1 LYTSQRIFFIH
12 HEWSHLFLKKVYAR
26 KIDSASH
33 HLRLNFTKEMIMS
46 VSFTLSAQQLEL
58 QKLARNFARDV
69 IRPQASEHD
78 ETGKWPAEILKQA
91 WELGLMNIHVPENC
105 GGLGLGTFDG
115 AIMDEEL
122 GWGCTGIATAMTANS
137 LAQVPVIVAGT
148 EEQKKKWLSMF
159 SDAPLMCAYG
169 VTEPGA
175 GSDVAGIKTT
185 AVKKGDVY
193 VLNGQKMWITGAG
206 HASWFFVL
214 AKTDPEGGH
223 KGMSGFIVDA
233 KLKGIT
239 IGKKEN
245 NMGQRCSDTRG
256 ITFEDVEVPASCLL
270 GKEGEGFKIAMKAF
284 DHTRPLVAAAAVGLG
299 RAAMEHAIAYAGER
313 KAFGKSIGDFQGISF
328 MLADMAA
335 DVEASRLL
343 VWKAAYEIDQGRRN
357 TLYAAMAKKFAADA
371 SMKIATDAVQIF
383 GGNGF
388 NKEYPVEKLMRD
400 AKIMQIYE
408 GTSQIQRVII
418 ARELLAK

>member
-1 LYTSQRIFFIH
+1 MISFELSEQQR
-12 HEWSHLFLKKVYAR
+12 
-26 KIDSASH
+26 D
-33 HLRLNFTKEMIMS
+33 
-46 VSFTLSAQQLEL
+46 L
-58 QKLARNFARDV
+58 QRLARDFARDV
-69 IRPQASEHD
+69 VRPAAPHHD
-78 ETGKWPAEILKQA
+78 ETGEWPDAILKKG
-91 WELGLMNIHVPENC
+91 WELGLMNIHIPESC

-115 AIMDEEL
+115 ALMDEEI

-148 EEQKKKWLSMF
+148 EEQKKKWLGPF
-159 SDAPLMCAYG
+159 ADAPLLCSYG

-175 GSDVAGIKTT
+175 GSDVAGIQTT
-185 AVKKGDVY
+185 AIKKGDKY

-206 HASWFFVL
+206 HAEWFFVL
-214 AKTDPEGGH
+214 AKTDKDGGH
-223 KGMSGFIVDA
+223 KGMSGFIVSA
-233 KLKGIT
+233 ALPGIT

-245 NMGQRCSDTRG
+245 NMGQRASDTRG
-256 ITFEDVEVPASCLL
+256 ITFEDVEVPADCLL

-284 DHTRPLVAAAAVGLG
+284 DHTRPLVAASAVGLG
-299 RAAMEHAIAYAGER
+299 RAAMEHAVAYAKER
-313 KAFGKSIGDFQGISF
+313 KAFGKAIGEFQGISF

-335 DVEASRLL
+335 DVEAARLL
-343 VWKAAYEIDQGRRN
+343 VWKAAYEIDSGRRN
-357 TLYAAMAKKFAADA
+357 TMFAAMAKKLAADSA
-371 SMKIATDAVQIF
+371 MKVATDAVQVF

-418 ARELLAK
+418 ARELFSK